1 MGWRVAQSVVMLFL
15 ISAFSGPLSA
25 QESSIK
31 AAYDP

>member
-1 MGWRVAQSVVMLFL
+1 MGWHIAQSVVTLFL
-15 ISAFSGPLSA
+15 ISAFSDPLSA